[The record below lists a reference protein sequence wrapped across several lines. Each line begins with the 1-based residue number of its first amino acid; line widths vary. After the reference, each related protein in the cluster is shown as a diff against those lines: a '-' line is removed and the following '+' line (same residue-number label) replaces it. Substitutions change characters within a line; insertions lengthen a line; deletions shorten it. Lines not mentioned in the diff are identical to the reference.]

1 MNENWHFSQG
11 PGWIPTPNSVIVFA
25 TENVSLV
32 EFGAVKPVI
41 QGRPI
46 FYGFL
51 DFDKSRYRW
60 LTHFYYC

>member
-11 PGWIPTPNSVIVFA
+11 PRWSPTPNSVIFFA

-46 FYGFL
+46 FCNFFRL
-51 DFDKSRYRW
+51 W
-60 LTHFYYC
+60 